1 MPVVQLKDC
10 PAFAMPDPDPE
21 NIVRLPAHAPAR
33 ADAATTRALAAVIE
47 AYDRRLARYLAR
59 RLPGDDIPDALQE
72 IYSRLTRILG
82 GDPQAQLSAAYV
94 FKTADSIVRDQ
105 FRRQRVR
112 HHGAHVEIEDHLP
125 TQMPSPFENLLWR
138 QNLARVRKALDALPQ
153 VQRRI
158 LLLHRLD
165 GMSLPDVAQEL
176 GVPLRTVERHLS
188 RALTA
193 CRLQLEKA

>member
-1 MPVVQLKDC
+1 MTELEAENVVHLRGR
-10 PAFAMPDPDPE
+10 
-21 NIVRLPAHAPAR
+21 V
-33 ADAATTRALAAVIE
+33 ADAAAGRALAAVIE

-59 RLPGDDIPDALQE
+59 RLAVDDVPDALQE
-72 IYSRLTRILG
+72 VYGRLTRVLG
-82 GDPQAQLSAAYV
+82 ADPQAQLSAAYV

-105 FRRQRVR
+105 FRRRRVR

-125 TQMPSPFENLLWR
+125 EPGPSPFDSLLWR
-138 QNLARVRKALDALPQ
+138 QNLNRVRQALDALPP

-165 GMSLPDVAQEL
+165 GMSLPDVAREL

-188 RALTA
+188 RALAA
-193 CRLQLEKA
+193 CRIKLEEAGWASTT